1 MFSKLIVCA
10 IVGLASLVAASD
22 PTTPQRLRAKSNST
36 SLAYNGFYFG
46 TYHQGAGLADA
57 TLLANA
63 SEALAGAFLNAT
75 ANVTTSAYYLDFNTS
90 ISTGGSSVE
99 YYHAQITGTGGYESM
114 KLMTVN
120 LAEAPSE
127 GFSFDSQGRLAYQ
140 NSTDFAACEWTHL
153 VRCLHRSLLIV
164 AWISNCVLEVPFLRK
179 YCTLA
184 VWMRRYRVDQGRPIL
199 LNIQSRAQKQN
210 RCFSH
215 LDASH

>member
-1 MFSKLIVCA
+1 MTDVVRDRRRLISPRRSNSLLNLVLGDGLITVQRWGKGPGKRTKAAFVRPIVCIDTHRLLTTMFSKLVICA

-46 TYHQGAGLADA
+46 TYHKGAGLADA
-57 TLLANA
+57 TLLANS

-75 ANVTTSAYYLDFNTS
+75 ANVTTSAYYLDFNTT

-114 KLMTVN
+114 KLMTVS
-120 LAEAPSE
+120 LAEPPSE

-140 NSTDFAACEWTHL
+140 NSTDFAACEWTH
-153 VRCLHRSLLIV
+153 
-164 AWISNCVLEVPFLRK
+164 
-179 YCTLA
+179 A
-184 VWMRRYRVDQGRPIL
+184 V
-199 LNIQSRAQKQN
+199 
-210 RCFSH
+210 
-215 LDASH
+215 

>member
-10 IVGLASLVAASD
+10 IVGLVSLVAASD

-36 SLAYNGFYFG
+36 SLAYNGFYFAS
-46 TYHQGAGLADA
+46 YHEGAGFDDA
-57 TLLANA
+57 TLVANS

-99 YYHAQITGTGGYESM
+99 YYHAQIAGSGGYDTLV
-114 KLMTVN
+114 LMTVN

-140 NSTDFAACEWTHL
+140 NSTAFAACDWTH
-153 VRCLHRSLLIV
+153 
-164 AWISNCVLEVPFLRK
+164 AVL
-179 YCTLA
+179 
-184 VWMRRYRVDQGRPIL
+184 
-199 LNIQSRAQKQN
+199 
-210 RCFSH
+210 CFT
-215 LDASH
+215 